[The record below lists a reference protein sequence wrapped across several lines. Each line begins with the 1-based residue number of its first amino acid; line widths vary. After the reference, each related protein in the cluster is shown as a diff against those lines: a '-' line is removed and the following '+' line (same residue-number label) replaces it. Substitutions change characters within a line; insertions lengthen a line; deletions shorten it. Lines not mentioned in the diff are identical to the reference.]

1 MIRGSGLLYYG
12 GTWNRPTIVLD
23 PLLRFVRLVFEVV
36 EARQRDGGTEGAMNR
51 TE

>member
-36 EARQRDGGTEGAMNR
+36 EAKRRDWRRER
-51 TE
+51 